1 MKAVR
6 VKYTVK
12 PEYVETN
19 KANIRK
25 VMDALKSNPIE
36 GMQYASF
43 TLDDGETFVHINMAE
58 DQATL
63 DKLQEVEA
71 FNEFRTQLKA
81 SGPVSP
87 PQSENLNLVA
97 AGFELS

>member
-6 VKYTVK
+6 VRYTVK
-12 PEYVETN
+12 PEYAEEN

-25 VMDALKSNPIE
+25 VMEALRADPIE
-36 GMQYASF
+36 GMRYSTF
-43 TLDDGETFVHINMAE
+43 VLDDGQTFIHFNMAT

-63 DKLQEVEA
+63 AKLQDVPEFQA
-71 FNEFRTQLKA
+71 FRQALKA

-87 PQSENLNLVA
+87 PAAENLNLVG
-97 AGFELS
+97 AGYDVV